1 LEALKAAGDV
11 FADRLPH
18 RGCVARFKRAD
29 NVLVL
34 AYESRHIAWP
44 TAIGRARDLLVIS
57 EPAIGLGKQR
67 VVRKRDQFDMKA
79 FVQRNEVPE
88 RLERRAVR
96 PRGDQAIDGLEMIK
110 RFAVAALDCE
120 RRGACLKYEAR
131 FEELAK
137 LVVSWAQS
145 DAIAL
150 VALEGDKTL
159 GVKASQGF
167 AHWNKTRAKDL
178 RELVDDDALA
188 VGEPAIGD
196 QPMQFVVREIDKAS
210 ERGRRNRLRL
220 VPERQAWR
228 S

>member
-1 LEALKAAGDV
+1 
-11 FADRLPH
+11 
-18 RGCVARFKRAD
+18 
-29 NVLVL
+29 
-34 AYESRHIAWP
+34 
-44 TAIGRARDLLVIS
+44 
-57 EPAIGLGKQR
+57 
-67 VVRKRDQFDMKA
+67 
-79 FVQRNEVPE
+79 
-88 RLERRAVR
+88 
-96 PRGDQAIDGLEMIK
+96 MIK

-120 RRGACLKYEAR
+120 RRGAGLKYEAR

-167 AHWNKTRAKDL
+167 AHWNKARAKDL

-210 ERGRRNRLRL
+210 ERGRRNWLRL